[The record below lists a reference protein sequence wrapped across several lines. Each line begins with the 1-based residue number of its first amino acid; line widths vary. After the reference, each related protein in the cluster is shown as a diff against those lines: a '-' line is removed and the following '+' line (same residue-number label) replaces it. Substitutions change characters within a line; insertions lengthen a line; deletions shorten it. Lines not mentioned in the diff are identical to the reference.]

1 MTLGAASVLAVA
13 VFATSFLSGIFG
25 LAGGLVL
32 MGALLLFLPVTTAM
46 VLHAITQM
54 ASNGSRAFLWR
65 AHTDRKIFAR
75 YMLGAAIAFAL
86 FAAVRFVP
94 DRALVLV
101 VLGLMPFVGLALPE
115 SLAPRADRPF
125 GAEVSGFISTAL
137 QLISGVS
144 GPALDIFL
152 VRSSPLGRKAVVA
165 TKALCQVATHTL
177 KLVYFGGLIG
187 AGLGDI
193 HPVVIAA
200 AVVLAILGTNLAK
213 TILERL
219 SDVQFRRW
227 MKILMVA
234 IGSFY
239 LAQGVYLYLTR

>member
-1 MTLGAASVLAVA
+1 MTLGAVSALAVV

-25 LAGGLVL
+25 LAGGLIL
-32 MGALLLFLPVTTAM
+32 MGALLLFVPVTTAM
-46 VLHAITQM
+46 VLHATTQI

-65 AHTDRKIFAR
+65 AYADKGIFAR
-75 YMLGAAIAFAL
+75 YMIGGGAAFAL

-94 DRALVLV
+94 DRALVYIA
-101 VLGLMPFVGLALPE
+101 LGLMPFVGFVLPE
-115 SLAPRADRPF
+115 NFAPRADRRF

-137 QLISGVS
+137 QLVSGVS

-152 VRSSPLGRKAVVA
+152 IRSDLGRRDVVA
-165 TKALCQVATHTL
+165 TKALCQTATHFL

-187 AGLGDI
+187 AGFGGV
-193 HPVVIAA
+193 HPVVIALA
-200 AVVLAILGTNLAK
+200 MALAVLGTNLAK
-213 TILERL
+213 TILERM

-227 MKILMVA
+227 MKALMIA

-239 LAQGVYLYLTR
+239 LAQGVYLYVTR

>member
-1 MTLGAASVLAVA
+1 MSFGLAFALAVA
-13 VFATSFLSGIFG
+13 VFATAFLSGIFG

-65 AHTDRKIFAR
+65 RHADRGIFWR
-75 YMLGAAIAFAL
+75 YMLGAAIASAL

-94 DRALVLV
+94 DRALVLI

-115 SLAPRADRPF
+115 SLAPRADRPL
-125 GAEVSGFISTAL
+125 GAEVSGFLSTAL
-137 QLISGVS
+137 QLLSGVS

-152 VRSSPLGRKAVVA
+152 VRSPLDRRAVVA
-165 TKALCQVATHTL
+165 TKALCQVATHAL
-177 KLVYFGGLIG
+177 KFLYFGVLIG
-187 AGLGDI
+187 GGVGDV
-193 HPVVIAA
+193 PLAVIAL
-200 AVVLAILGTNLAK
+200 AVVLAVLGTNLAK

-227 MKILMVA
+227 MKILMIA
-234 IGSFY
+234 IGTFY
-239 LAQGVYLYLTR
+239 TAQGVHLYLTR